1 MKRIATALLFSAALG
16 GCAQVGT
23 QSALIRETPVI
34 EAVTPKTQGSYT
46 TGNLALRRGDLDTA
60 VNAYRQA
67 LKDNP
72 SLYEARYNLGIAL
85 LKQAREEFLLYA
97 GLAPESES
105 LTPIAPMLQC
115 LETYVGEGTDALCR
129 AR

>member
-1 MKRIATALLFSAALG
+1 MKRRLGLLLLSAVLG

-34 EAVTPKTQGSYT
+34 EPVTAQTQNSYT
-46 TGNLALRRGDLDTA
+46 TGNLALRRGDLQTA
-60 VNAYRQA
+60 VTSYRQA
-67 LKDNP
+67 LEDNP
-72 SLYEARYNLGIAL
+72 SLYEARYNLGITL
-85 LKQAREEFLLYA
+85 LKQAREELFLYA
-97 GLAPESES
+97 GLAPDTES

-129 AR
+129 AP